1 MSLWAHLS
9 AFPARQRSDVTEVRD
24 AAQLAGHGHH
34 APLFGVPNTLRHTKA
49 HHHWLLELFPA
60 KKKKSV
66 IDHVHSSVKLHAYI
80 ILSIALHII
89 PPPQKKKKI
98 TQSKHLCSSSRPS
111 RSLWKSRFSLI
122 SSGASLYCCLSSWI
136 TELLSAA
143 CRRRSAWTFF
153 LSASVMSPSEGN
165 TFYMTICRL
174 VVANATCYDNLGHL
188 QRLNQKK

>member
-1 MSLWAHLS
+1 MTLMSLWTHLS

-89 PPPQKKKKI
+89 PPPQKKKRKSLKVN
-98 TQSKHLCSSSRPS
+98 TYVAPLGPPAHSGSPVSPWSPLERRCTAVSAPGSQSFWAQPAADALPE
-111 RSLWKSRFSLI
+111 
-122 SSGASLYCCLSSWI
+122 LSSCPPRSCHHLKGTRFIWQFVDW
-136 TELLSAA
+136 LL
-143 CRRRSAWTFF
+143 
-153 LSASVMSPSEGN
+153 LMLHV
-165 TFYMTICRL
+165 MTIL
-174 VVANATCYDNLGHL
+174 VIYKD
-188 QRLNQKK
+188 